1 MPMQMWCHI
10 AEAGQIYFIGLECR
24 AKCVFD
30 PKYRRHE
37 TCLLVMVKIS
47 HLLYMII
54 PDDPTKA
61 AIVIPFSTGDADD
74 PILGVAK

>member
-10 AEAGQIYFIGLECR
+10 AEASQIYLVGLECC
-24 AKCVFD
+24 AQCVFD

-37 TCLLVMVKIS
+37 TCLLVMVEIS
-47 HLLYMII
+47 HLVYMIV